1 MGEGN
6 LFPYMIVLLLAENNQ
21 RLATCLFKL
30 LKWCP
35 INEKIN
41 VRHLQS
47 NVSAVLFTATLY
59 IIGWT
64 YQTILVF
71 IILLLMD
78 IWIVYSLWL
87 LWIEQLWI
95 FLDVSL
101 GRCRNLPPY
110 SMHLAVELLCVG
122 LCLVLLNIAKQ
133 FYKVAVQIY
142 TPVSSPW
149 EFQSFLILLNSEII
163 SLISTIVMRALV
175 SIFFSLINNDVE
187 KFRISL
193 LTIWIYFLEMPV
205 WPFTHFEIG
214 FSFSY
219 YFVAVLSIF
228 WYHSLADF
236 SLS

>member
-1 MGEGN
+1 MQKAKREKEVPAVCYLVYTMLSERENFMGEGN

-87 LWIEQLWI
+87 L
-95 FLDVSL
+95 
-101 GRCRNLPPY
+101 
-110 SMHLAVELLCVG
+110 
-122 LCLVLLNIAKQ
+122 
-133 FYKVAVQIY
+133 
-142 TPVSSPW
+142 
-149 EFQSFLILLNSEII
+149 
-163 SLISTIVMRALV
+163 
-175 SIFFSLINNDVE
+175 
-187 KFRISL
+187 
-193 LTIWIYFLEMPV
+193 
-205 WPFTHFEIG
+205 
-214 FSFSY
+214 
-219 YFVAVLSIF
+219 
-228 WYHSLADF
+228 
-236 SLS
+236 